1 MVGKETLEINY
12 GLVEEHTCDT
22 SSIGVAKRSIND
34 GVDLVTNEVLSGF
47 LVNNNIEILDV
58 KEGKRE
64 LLLEHVHLLLAWCLL
79 LVLAWLSW
87 ATSVSST
94 LLVASTATSATTAST
109 ATLVAS
115 SVLEVPWGTSLV
127 VLVLLAALIVLA
139 LLLLERWEV
148 PWV

>member
-94 LLVASTATSATTAST
+94 SATTAST